1 MIGFEK
7 PTRKISF
14 DVEEALAD
22 FFPKQN
28 NIYSSDFDSDF
39 SSQPDDIFN
48 DMEPS
53 DSNSPEM
60 PATPIK
66 SMHSISN
73 ITPSIHMTMN
83 GVQTFTDNF
92 QSKALTNFH
101 ELTITPS
108 SIPPTGTTR
117 TQPITLNP
125 PTYEQAV
132 SIKHEFK
139 GPMHTIK
146 KSNSPRCMSPYSRCT
161 GSSPKSR
168 TKRDDSERKFPCN
181 ECGKSFF
188 RADELKRHKRIHTG
202 EKPFKCQHCPRSFA
216 RSDHLRTHTRIHTGE
231 KPYGCDFCP
240 KRFARSDERNRH
252 HAVHEKKFNKEKAR
266 RLNKTSA
273 GLLTPHSQTSSKS
286 ASIDDIFESFQKEEG
301 LMKEY

>member
-14 DVEEALAD
+14 DVDEALAD
-22 FFPKQN
+22 FFPKQT

-39 SSQPDDIFN
+39 SSQQDDIFT

-60 PATPIK
+60 PPTPLK

-73 ITPSIHMTMN
+73 ITPSIHMPMSTIP
-83 GVQTFTDNF
+83 TFTDNF
-92 QSKALTNFH
+92 QSKAFNSFN
-101 ELTITPS
+101 ELTIKPS

-117 TQPITLNP
+117 IPITLNP

-132 SIKHEFK
+132 NVKREFK
-139 GPMHTIK
+139 GPVHAIK
-146 KSNSPRCMSPYSRCT
+146 NSASPRCVSPYSRCT
-161 GSSPKSR
+161 GSSPISR
-168 TKRDDSERKFPCN
+168 TKRDDSERKFPCS

-216 RSDHLRTHTRIHTGE
+216 RSDHLRTHTRVHTGE
-231 KPYGCDFCP
+231 KPYACDYCP

-252 HAVHEKKFNKEKAR
+252 HLVHEKKFKKEQENKF
-266 RLNKTSA
+266 NKISS
-273 GLLTPHSQTSSKS
+273 GLLTPQSTTSSKS
-286 ASIDDIFESFQKEEG
+286 ASIDDIFVSFQKEEG